1 MVDLGPIRWARR
13 RTSVRVKLYALSI
26 PLAVLSGL
34 LVIATVVPYRAT
46 QDRITIAREDISA
59 VMASRRVE
67 QNTVGSMW
75 HTLRLVLT
83 GDAEAARSIEHSERV
98 SSEALATWRSSERG
112 RLMKS
117 KLAEM
122 SRQKGVLDALTDQ
135 VTATVESGDL
145 LTAREEFYEDVYPAF
160 DQGFDEDV
168 DELLRHQDV
177 QLRDGFNG
185 LAGATGPAESLF
197 GGKRLALIAEASG
210 HVAHSEIAADFIAEL
225 TDASVEMVEFALEAE
240 PDLEEA
246 ADKRLEVA
254 RVLASW
260 ERSVVRSTSAAAHVP
275 IVRRL
280 LDRFYELGNIEDAV
294 LARAKDDDVPGAVE
308 LLAGPYTTQLQQI
321 VSDAERFIVGEELEI
336 TSIVDRITGDAR
348 TINALMAIG
357 AICLFLIGGAF
368 VVVLARNLS
377 RRLRTLTDAA
387 DRMGS
392 GDLSVRVDVDATD
405 ELGALSRSFNA
416 MGEELSDAHG
426 RLASLFGRTVEA
438 GEHERTK
445 LAADLH
451 DGPVQRLAAAGYVVG
466 RISQLIARGA
476 TDVAEPLLDGLE
488 ESINTEVGSL
498 RRMMSELRPPALDT
512 RGLRAAVGD
521 YATQFGARNGIGI
534 SVEACDERLAPALE
548 TTIYRVMQEALTNV
562 AKHAD
567 ASAVELT
574 ITRQDDA
581 VVLSVR
587 DDGVGFSPSENVA
600 SIEHFGLDGMEQRVK
615 IAGGSWHVESTL
627 HQGTT
632 VSARFPVTQEAA
644 NGGAPIDRSSP
655 RELAPLP

>member
-1 MVDLGPIRWARR
+1 MVELEPIRWLRR
-13 RTSVRVKLYALSI
+13 HTSVRAKLYALSI

-46 QDRITIAREDISA
+46 QDRITIAREDISS

-67 QNTVGSMW
+67 QNTVKSMW
-75 HTLRLVLT
+75 HALRLVLT
-83 GDAEAARSIEHSERV
+83 GDAEAARSIERSERV
-98 SSEALATWRSSERG
+98 SSEALAMWRSSERSP
-112 RLMKS
+112 LMKA
-117 KLAEM
+117 KLQALA
-122 SRQKGVLDALTDQ
+122 RQKDALDALTDR

-145 LTAREEFYEDVYPAF
+145 LTARDEFYEYVYPAF

-168 DELLRHQDV
+168 DELVRRHDV

-197 GGKRLALIAEASG
+197 GGKRLARITEASG
-210 HVAHSEIAADFIAEL
+210 HVAHTEIAADFIAEL
-225 TDASVEMVEFALEAE
+225 TDASVEMVELALEAD
-240 PDLEEA
+240 PDLDEA
-246 ADKRLEVA
+246 ADMRREVA

-260 ERSVVRSTSAAAHVP
+260 ERSVGGEPSAAAHAP
-275 IVRRL
+275 IVHRL
-280 LDRFYELGNIEDAV
+280 VDRFDALGQVEDAV

-308 LLAGPYTTQLQQI
+308 LLAGPYTSQLQGI
-321 VSDAERFIVGEELEI
+321 VSDTERFITGEELAV
-336 TSIVDRITGDAR
+336 TSIIDGITGDAR
-348 TINALMAIG
+348 TINASMAIG

-368 VVVLARNLS
+368 VFVLARNLS
-377 RRLRTLTDAA
+377 RRLRTLTAAA

-392 GDLSVRVDVDATD
+392 GELSVRVDADATD

-438 GEHERTK
+438 GEHERTQ

-451 DGPVQRLAAAGYVVG
+451 DGPVQRLAAVGYVVG

-476 TDVAEPLLDGLE
+476 IDVAEPLLDGLE
-488 ESINTEVGSL
+488 ESITTEVGSL

-521 YATQFGARNGIGI
+521 YATQFGARNGIDI
-534 SVEACDERLAPALE
+534 STEASDERLAPALE

-567 ASAVELT
+567 ASAVEVT
-574 ITRQDDA
+574 ISREGDA

-587 DDGVGFSPSENVA
+587 DDGVGFSPSESIA

-615 IAGGSWHVESTL
+615 IAGGVWLVESTL
-627 HQGTT
+627 DVGTT
-632 VSARFPVTQEAA
+632 VSARFPVIDEGS
-644 NGGAPIDRSSP
+644 GGAPIDPSI
-655 RELAPLP
+655 LATARG

>member
-1 MVDLGPIRWARR
+1 MVDLSPIRWARR
-13 RTSVRVKLYALSI
+13 HTSVRVKLYALSI
-26 PLAVLSGL
+26 PLALLSGL

-46 QDRITIAREDISA
+46 QDRLTIAREDISA

-67 QNTVGSMW
+67 QNTVESMW

-83 GDAEAARSIEHSERV
+83 GDAEAARSIERSERV
-98 SSEALATWRSSERG
+98 SSEALAAWRSSERG
-112 RLMKS
+112 QLMKR

-122 SRQKGVLDALTDQ
+122 TRQKDLLDALTDR
-135 VTATVESGDL
+135 VIATVESGDL
-145 LTAREEFYEDVYPAF
+145 LTAREQFYDDVYPAF

-168 DELLRHQDV
+168 DELVRRHDV

-197 GGKRLALIAEASG
+197 GGKRLANIAAASG
-210 HVAHSEIAADFIAEL
+210 HVAHTEIAADFIAEL
-225 TDASVEMVEFALEAE
+225 TDASVEMVELALEAE

-246 ADKRLEVA
+246 ADKRMEVA

-260 ERSVVRSTSAAAHVP
+260 ERAVAETSGAAHAP

-280 LDRFYELGNIEDAV
+280 LERFDGLGKIEDAV
-294 LARAKDDDVPGAVE
+294 LSRSEDGDVPGAVE
-308 LLAGPYTTQLQQI
+308 ILAGPYTTQLQGI
-321 VSDAERFIVGEELEI
+321 VSDAERFIAGEELET
-336 TSIVDRITGDAR
+336 TSIIDRITGDAR
-348 TINALMAIG
+348 TINAMMAIG

-368 VVVLARNLS
+368 VFVLARNLS
-377 RRLRTLTDAA
+377 RRLRRLTAAA

-392 GDLSVRVDVDATD
+392 GDLSVRVDVDAPD

-416 MGEELSDAHG
+416 MGGELFDANG

-466 RISQLIARGA
+466 RISQLIARGSI
-476 TDVAEPLLDGLE
+476 DVAKPLLDGLE
-488 ESINTEVGSL
+488 ASINTEVGGL

-512 RGLRAAVGD
+512 RGLCAAVGD

-534 SVEACDERLAPALE
+534 SIESCDDRLDPALE

-567 ASAVELT
+567 ASTVEVK
-574 ITRQDDA
+574 ITRDGDT

-600 SIEHFGLDGMEQRVK
+600 SIEHFGLHGMEQRVK
-615 IAGGSWHVESTL
+615 IAGGVWHVESTL
-627 HQGTT
+627 HEGTT